1 MWRRLS
7 SAPMCDAAAAIVV
20 VVLLGSLARLA
31 LTVASSVG
39 RLVCRMNE
47 CSWCQPRP
55 ITRYSTL
62 TQCLLLL
69 LASGCCRKRRRGA
82 ANDTALSFLCAFY
95 SGPGRSSDRRSSN
108 LLRLDY
114 WNRDF
119 FSLWLGGHRTKFWV
133 CISRKLLGHMC
144 MPMRSVLKKQKT
156 FSISIMK
163 AWPIKTLPYAIVTSK
178 CRKNAGHKLALEAI
192 RWSHGLN

>member
-1 MWRRLS
+1 MWARLNKRGTHVVAKDERRKKKNRLS
-7 SAPMCDAAAAIVV
+7 SSNERRRNRLRCGVGGRPHRCATPSPPPPPPSSTSLSSFSAAW
-20 VVLLGSLARLA
+20 LGCLA

-69 LASGCCRKRRRGA
+69 LLASGCCRKRRRGA

-95 SGPGRSSDRRSSN
+95 SGLGWSSDIKSSS

-114 WNRDF
+114 WNHDF
-119 FSLWLGGHRTKFWV
+119 LSL
-133 CISRKLLGHMC
+133 
-144 MPMRSVLKKQKT
+144 
-156 FSISIMK
+156 
-163 AWPIKTLPYAIVTSK
+163 
-178 CRKNAGHKLALEAI
+178 
-192 RWSHGLN
+192 

>member
-1 MWRRLS
+1 
-7 SAPMCDAAAAIVV
+7 MCDAVVAAAATVDVV
-20 VVLLGSLARLA
+20 VVLLGCLA

-55 ITRYSTL
+55 ITRYTTL

-69 LASGCCRKRRRGA
+69 LLQWRRRRGARASLPLAAAGKRRRGA

-95 SGPGRSSDRRSSN
+95 SGLGWSSDRKSSS

-114 WNRDF
+114 
-119 FSLWLGGHRTKFWV
+119 
-133 CISRKLLGHMC
+133 
-144 MPMRSVLKKQKT
+144 
-156 FSISIMK
+156 
-163 AWPIKTLPYAIVTSK
+163 
-178 CRKNAGHKLALEAI
+178 
-192 RWSHGLN
+192 

>member
-1 MWRRLS
+1 MWTRLNKRGTHVVAKDERRKKTDCRRATTTESTTMWRRRS
-7 SAPMCDAAAAIVV
+7 SAPMCDAVVAAAVDVV
-20 VVLLGSLARLA
+20 VVLLGCLA

-55 ITRYSTL
+55 ITRYTTL
-62 TQCLLLL
+62 TQCLLLLL

-95 SGPGRSSDRRSSN
+95 SGLGWSSDRRSSS

-114 WNRDF
+114 
-119 FSLWLGGHRTKFWV
+119 
-133 CISRKLLGHMC
+133 
-144 MPMRSVLKKQKT
+144 
-156 FSISIMK
+156 
-163 AWPIKTLPYAIVTSK
+163 
-178 CRKNAGHKLALEAI
+178 
-192 RWSHGLN
+192 

>member
-1 MWRRLS
+1 MYVVAKDERRKKTDCRRATATESTTMWCRRS
-7 SAPMCDAAAAIVV
+7 SAPICDAAVAVAGAVDIV

-55 ITRYSTL
+55 ITRYTTL

-69 LASGCCRKRRRGA
+69 LLLLQWRRRHGARASLPLAAAGKRRRGA
-82 ANDTALSFLCAFY
+82 AVNDTALSFLYVPFY
-95 SGPGRSSDRRSSN
+95 SGLGWSSDRKSSS

-114 WNRDF
+114 
-119 FSLWLGGHRTKFWV
+119 
-133 CISRKLLGHMC
+133 
-144 MPMRSVLKKQKT
+144 
-156 FSISIMK
+156 
-163 AWPIKTLPYAIVTSK
+163 
-178 CRKNAGHKLALEAI
+178 
-192 RWSHGLN
+192 

>member
-1 MWRRLS
+1 MWARLNKRGTHVVAKDERRRKKTDCRRATTTESTTMWRRWS
-7 SAPMCDAAAAIVV
+7 SAPMCDAAAVVVV

-69 LASGCCRKRRRGA
+69 ASGCCRKRRRGA

-95 SGPGRSSDRRSSN
+95 SGLGWSSDRKSSS

-114 WNRDF
+114 WNHDF
-119 FSLWLGGHRTKFWV
+119 FSL
-133 CISRKLLGHMC
+133 
-144 MPMRSVLKKQKT
+144 
-156 FSISIMK
+156 
-163 AWPIKTLPYAIVTSK
+163 
-178 CRKNAGHKLALEAI
+178 
-192 RWSHGLN
+192 

>member
-1 MWRRLS
+1 MWTRLNKRGTHVVAKDERRKKTDCRRATTTESTTMWRRWS
-7 SAPMCDAAAAIVV
+7 SAPMCDAAAAVVV

-55 ITRYSTL
+55 ITRYTTL
-62 TQCLLLL
+62 TQCLLLLL

-95 SGPGRSSDRRSSN
+95 SGLGWSSDRRSSS

-114 WNRDF
+114 
-119 FSLWLGGHRTKFWV
+119 
-133 CISRKLLGHMC
+133 
-144 MPMRSVLKKQKT
+144 
-156 FSISIMK
+156 
-163 AWPIKTLPYAIVTSK
+163 
-178 CRKNAGHKLALEAI
+178 
-192 RWSHGLN
+192 

>member
-1 MWRRLS
+1 MWARLNKRGTHVVAKDERGKKKQIVVEQRTTTESTTMWRRWS
-7 SAPMCDAAAAIVV
+7 SAPMCDAAAVVVV

-69 LASGCCRKRRRGA
+69 LLASGCCRKRRRGA

-95 SGPGRSSDRRSSN
+95 SGLGWSSDRKSSS

-114 WNRDF
+114 WNHDF
-119 FSLWLGGHRTKFWV
+119 FSL
-133 CISRKLLGHMC
+133 
-144 MPMRSVLKKQKT
+144 
-156 FSISIMK
+156 
-163 AWPIKTLPYAIVTSK
+163 
-178 CRKNAGHKLALEAI
+178 
-192 RWSHGLN
+192 

>member
-1 MWRRLS
+1 MKEEKKTDCRRATTTESTTMWRRWS
-7 SAPMCDAAAAIVV
+7 SAPMCDAATAAAVV
-20 VVLLGSLARLA
+20 VFVLLGSLARLA

-55 ITRYSTL
+55 ITRYTTL
-62 TQCLLLL
+62 TQCLLLLL

-95 SGPGRSSDRRSSN
+95 SGLGWSSDRRSSS

-114 WNRDF
+114 
-119 FSLWLGGHRTKFWV
+119 
-133 CISRKLLGHMC
+133 
-144 MPMRSVLKKQKT
+144 
-156 FSISIMK
+156 
-163 AWPIKTLPYAIVTSK
+163 
-178 CRKNAGHKLALEAI
+178 
-192 RWSHGLN
+192 

>member
-1 MWRRLS
+1 MWARLNERGTHVVAKDERRKKKTDCRRATTTELTTMWRRWS
-7 SAPMCDAAAAIVV
+7 SAPMCDAAAAAVVV

-55 ITRYSTL
+55 ITRYTTL
-62 TQCLLLL
+62 TQCLLLLL

-95 SGPGRSSDRRSSN
+95 SGPGRSSDRWSSS

-114 WNRDF
+114 
-119 FSLWLGGHRTKFWV
+119 
-133 CISRKLLGHMC
+133 
-144 MPMRSVLKKQKT
+144 
-156 FSISIMK
+156 
-163 AWPIKTLPYAIVTSK
+163 
-178 CRKNAGHKLALEAI
+178 
-192 RWSHGLN
+192 